1 MEVVMANQILSQAE
15 DKMKKTLEH
24 LKNEF
29 ATLRTGRASVAV
41 LSTVKVLY
49 YGSDLPVNQV
59 ASVTIPEPRLIV
71 ITPWDKSILSELEK
85 ALLKADIG
93 ITPQNDG
100 SVIRLPIPQLT
111 EERRK
116 DIIKTAAKMA
126 ESHKILLRNER
137 RDMIE
142 QVKKA
147 FDEKKVTEDEKFTLQ
162 DELQKL
168 TETYIKKTDELLVHK
183 EKEIMEV

>member
-1 MEVVMANQILSQAE
+1 MENQILAQAE
-15 DKMKKTLEH
+15 EKMKRVVDH
-24 LKNEF
+24 LKSEF
-29 ATLRTGRASVAV
+29 NTIRTGRASPAI
-41 LSTVKVLY
+41 LGAVKVQY

-59 ASVTIPEPRLIV
+59 GSISIPEPRLIV
-71 ITPWDKSILSELEK
+71 ITPWDKSVLPEVEK
-85 ALLKADIG
+85 AILKADIG

-116 DIIKTAAKMA
+116 DIIKNLSKLS
-126 ESHKILLRNER
+126 ENHKILLRNDR

-142 QVKKA
+142 QVKKK
-147 FDEKKVTEDEKFTLQ
+147 FDEKKITEDDKFKLQ

-168 TETYIKKTDELLVHK
+168 TESYIKKIDEVQLHK
-183 EKEIMEV
+183 EKEVMEI